1 MRATQTQEKN
11 KGGRPRMGAEVKIK
25 RGYSSP
31 PDMVRDL
38 DTIAAARG
46 VSASV
51 LVAEA
56 IGEMLKRAKAA

>member
-1 MRATQTQEKN
+1 
-11 KGGRPRMGAEVKIK
+11 MGAEVKIK